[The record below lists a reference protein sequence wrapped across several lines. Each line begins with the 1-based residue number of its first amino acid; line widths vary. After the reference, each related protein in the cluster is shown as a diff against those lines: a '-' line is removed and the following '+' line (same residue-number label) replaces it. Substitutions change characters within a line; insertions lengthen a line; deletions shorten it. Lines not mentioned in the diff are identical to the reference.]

1 MPKIFNS
8 IDTLRINPI
17 VIVNKIK
24 ERLKNVLLDRIDV
37 NT

>member
-8 IDTLRINPI
+8 LDTLRLKPKI
-17 VIVNKIK
+17 IVNKIK